1 MDVDTC
7 EDLQCLNSNP
17 CQTFLTQD
25 NRTHARCNCG
35 GRWAGPR
42 CEHVIHLA
50 SEVVTSTRVQLRLDL
65 MSYDADSGASAGTPD
80 RSTAM
85 SLVSPEAMEKIVLN
99 YTLVFWRRNDSLS
112 PPSRQEASN
121 VLAPLADGHVSCVLL
136 QRKHSKSPVL
146 EGLLPRTR
154 YTVCVENGFLD
165 SCYLSSIAEMRSASL
180 SSSSS
185 LSSFSL
191 FSSWPSNCVTIFT
204 PGANTPRVPAT
215 PSTMV
220 TAVATVSVFVLV
232 ILIIVFTVFL
242 VRRQS
247 EAFRSCV
254 DTVFCDTLCCC
265 CPETCVHSNE
275 MPARSYMEELT
286 SPPAGRARRF
296 LGETPR
302 RGRTPRRTLLGKLL
316 GRKSAAEDS
325 RAAAALLV
333 LPTSSESGLPGI
345 ESSLGDIEILPAETD
360 PALQDPMAADLFL
373 LQATFVPPAA
383 RPKRGHRSGRRKR
396 GHGRR
401 KEQVARLTPV
411 LEAPS
416 ETEMTSS
423 EQASPDDAKT

>member
-1 MDVDTC
+1 MDWESSSCC
-7 EDLQCLNSNP
+7 EYTETKVAAVKKKSNAGVIRK
-17 CQTFLTQD
+17 QKKFLSVTLKGSD
-25 NRTHARCNCG
+25 INAR
-35 GRWAGPR
+35 A
-42 CEHVIHLA
+42 A
-50 SEVVTSTRVQLRLDL
+50 AARLDEL
-65 MSYDADSGASAGTPD
+65 RRRQRRLRGHTRPLDGHVLGVSGGDGED
-80 RSTAM
+80 R
-85 SLVSPEAMEKIVLN
+85 LN

-247 EAFRSCV
+247 ETFRSCV

-423 EQASPDDAKT
+423 EQASPDDANT